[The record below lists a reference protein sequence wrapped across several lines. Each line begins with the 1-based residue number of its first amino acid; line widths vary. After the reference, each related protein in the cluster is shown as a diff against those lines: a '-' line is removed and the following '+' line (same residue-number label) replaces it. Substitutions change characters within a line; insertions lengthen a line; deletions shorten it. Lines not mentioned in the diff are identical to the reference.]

1 MNIIL
6 WIVVVLFVAGVI
18 AMAYAGLTAED
29 GYEDEN
35 GFQSG
40 EEQTNKQNSKND

>member
-6 WIVVVLFVAGVI
+6 WVVVVLFVAGVI

-29 GYEDEN
+29 GHEDEN
-35 GFQSG
+35 GFHTDTDDDQFD
-40 EEQTNKQNSKND
+40 K